1 MTLRPRRR
9 TAFIAGALTLSLVAL
24 GGGAAMAAGAIGGVP
39 DASGVIHACYTTSG
53 GLKPVVL
60 VDSSKVTNCPRGWS
74 PLAFNQTGPQGPQGP
89 QGVQGLT
96 GATGA
101 NGATG
106 AAGANGA
113 AGASGVSGY
122 EIVTADT
129 TGMDPGDAARA
140 YCPAGKHAL
149 GGGGEV
155 TKQGAEA
162 GYRAIVSS
170 SAPILGGVAWEV
182 AIEEEFTA
190 EEADAQDRGN
200 DFFVSANEFTTTVWA
215 VCAATS

>member
-1 MTLRPRRR
+1 MTFRPRRR
-9 TAFIAGALTLSLVAL
+9 TAIVAGALTLSLVAL
-24 GGGAAMAAGAIGGVP
+24 GGGAALAAGAIGGVP

-74 PLAFNQTGPQGPQGP
+74 ALTFNQTGPQGLQGLQGL
-89 QGVQGLT
+89 QGVQGAV
-96 GATGA
+96 GATGQQGANGA

-106 AAGANGA
+106 A
-113 AGASGVSGY
+113 SGISGY

-129 TGMDPGDAARA
+129 TGMNPGDSARV

-162 GYRAIVSS
+162 GYRTIVSS

-190 EEADAQDRGN
+190 QEADAQDRGN
-200 DFFVSANEFTTTVWA
+200 DFFVSVNEFTTTVWA
-215 VCAATS
+215 ACAATS